1 MAQAAR
7 KKVLLMGKSGSGK
20 TSMRSVIFSNY
31 SAKDTRRLGATIDV
45 EQSAV
50 RFLGGLVLNLWD
62 CGGQSAFV
70 DNYLSSQKDTI
81 FSNVAVLIYVFDNTT
96 PEWESDLSY
105 FEEILLALRENSPD
119 AGVWC
124 LINKMDLTDK
134 EDPKR
139 RGYEQRKEEL
149 GRVDA
154 RVGEETGEGARGVRC
169 YPTSI
174 WDETLYKASPLL
186 SVQSVL
192 IKIQAWSSII
202 HTLIPNISLITS
214 HLTYLRDLC
223 LSVEAVLF
231 EAETFLVIAKSGSP
245 LDCDPSDLDQVEMK
259 NGVKELDAQRFEK
272 ISEIIKGFRKVCQ
285 RNHEQYQGFECKFED
300 CTVVLEPLTRN
311 TFILLISTDPRT
323 EPGLMLYNIHQAQGH
338 MAEFGGRMSLG
349 RKCGLCEREGG
360 GEGGYVGDQGEGRAW
375 DDAEREDRGVV
386 W

>member
-154 RVGEETGEGARGVRC
+154 RVGEETGEGARG
-169 YPTSI
+169 
-174 WDETLYKASPLL
+174 
-186 SVQSVL
+186 
-192 IKIQAWSSII
+192 AWSSII